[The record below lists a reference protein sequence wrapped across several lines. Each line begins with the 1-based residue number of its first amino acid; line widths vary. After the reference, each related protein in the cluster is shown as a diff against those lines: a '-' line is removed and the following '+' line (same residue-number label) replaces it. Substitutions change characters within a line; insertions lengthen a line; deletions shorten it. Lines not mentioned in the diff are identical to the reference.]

1 MVFSQRGIAIAAL
14 IVGILLILWSVW
26 LERRRKHQL
35 MPSLIAPMPLMIFGG
50 AVAFISIIVLML
62 PSRL

>member
-1 MVFSQRGIAIAAL
+1 MDFTRRDIAIVTL
-14 IVGILLILWSVW
+14 VIGILMILWSMW

-50 AVAFISIIVLML
+50 AVALLSIVVIIL
-62 PSRL
+62 PSRM